1 MADRGLMRLHP
12 AHARIARIALA
23 VANRHGFAL
32 GGGLALIAH
41 GVVHRPTEDVDLFS
55 DVAGSVPAATRLVTH
70 ALREA
75 GFHVEEIEDETGYL
89 GEHLSE
95 LEITDPERSG
105 VAIQVSLGELHRARS
120 PVVLDLIGPVM
131 DLADLRA
138 WKVSA
143 LVSRAEPRDYID
155 VAAFLRDTDALTLIG
170 LARTVDPE
178 IEPEDIAR
186 IRPRLD
192 RMPDRE
198 FKAYGLTDDHV
209 AELRT
214 RFTGWPL

>member
-1 MADRGLMRLHP
+1 MRLHP

-55 DVAGSVPAATRLVTH
+55 DVAGTVPAATRLVSA
-70 ALREA
+70 ALRAE

-89 GEHLSE
+89 GYHLAE
-95 LEITDPERSG
+95 LEITDPDRSG
-105 VAIQVSLGELHRARS
+105 VAIRVSLGELHRARS

-143 LVSRAEPRDYID
+143 LVSRAETRDYID
-155 VAAFLRDTDALTLIG
+155 VAAFLQDTDAATLID
-170 LARTVDPE
+170 LARAVDPE

-198 FKAYGLTDDHV
+198 FQAYGLDADQI
-209 AELRT
+209 AELRK
-214 RFTGWPL
+214 RFIDWG

>member
-1 MADRGLMRLHP
+1 MRLHP

-55 DVAGSVPAATRLVTH
+55 DVAGSVPAATRLVAE
-70 ALREA
+70 ALRA
-75 GFHVEEIEDETGYL
+75 DGFLVAEIEDETGYL
-89 GEHLSE
+89 GYHLAE
-95 LEITDPERSG
+95 LEITDPGRSG
-105 VAIQVSLGELHRARS
+105 IVIRVSLGELHRARS

-155 VAAFLRDTDALTLIG
+155 VAAFLADTDAATLIG
-170 LARTVDPE
+170 LARAVDPE
-178 IEPEDIAR
+178 IEAEDIAR

-198 FKAYGLTDDHV
+198 FHAYGLSDDQI
-209 AELRT
+209 AEVRK
-214 RFTGWPL
+214 RFTAWP

>member
-1 MADRGLMRLHP
+1 MELHP

-55 DVAGSVPAATRLVTH
+55 DVAGTVPAATRRVVE
-70 ALREA
+70 ALRA
-75 GFHVEEIEDETGYL
+75 DGFAVEEIEDESGWL
-89 GEHLSE
+89 GDHLAE
-95 LEITDPERSG
+95 LEITDPRRSG
-105 VAIQVSLGELHRARS
+105 IAIRVSLGELHRERS
-120 PVVLDLIGPVM
+120 PVVLDVIGPVM

-143 LVSRAEPRDYID
+143 LVARAEPRDYID
-155 VAAFLRDTDALTLIG
+155 VAAFLVDADAAALIG
-170 LARTVDPE
+170 LARAVDPE
-178 IEPEDIAR
+178 IEAEDIAR

-198 FKAYGLTDDHV
+198 FEAYGLTAGQIAQVRD
-209 AELRT
+209 
-214 RFTGWPL
+214 RFRGWP